1 MFWDRFYHLCEMNNK
16 KPTPVGK
23 EIGVSS
29 GIISTWKKEGYCP
42 SGEMLIK
49 IANYFNCSIDYLVGR
64 SDFIN
69 VQKTEFSSDELL
81 FIEKLRSLPE
91 DSQDE
96 IIHMINYK
104 YEQLQKKKKVKSS
117 SFVPQQTDDF
127 QNNMLA

>member
-1 MFWDRFYHLCEMNNK
+1 MFWERFYHLCEMNNK

-49 IANYFNCSIDYLVGR
+49 ISNYFNCSIDYLVGK
-64 SDFIN
+64 SN
-69 VQKTEFSSDELL
+69 VMNIQKSELSSEELL
-81 FIEKLRSLPE
+81 FIERLRSLPE

-96 IIHMINYK
+96 IIHMLNYK
-104 YEQLQKKKKVKSS
+104 YEQYQKKRRRLSS
-117 SFVPQQTDDF
+117 SSGTETDDGF
-127 QNNMLA
+127 HNMLA

>member
-1 MFWDRFYHLCEMNNK
+1 MFWERFYHLCEANNK

-64 SDFIN
+64 SDSITI
-69 VQKTEFSSDELL
+69 QKSELSSEELL
-81 FIEKLRSLPE
+81 FIEKLRALPE

-96 IIHMINYK
+96 ILHMINYK
-104 YEQLQKKKKVKSS
+104 YEQYQKKRKRLSS
-117 SFVPQQTDDF
+117 TSESATTDGSHD
-127 QNNMLA
+127 MLA

>member
-1 MFWDRFYHLCEMNNK
+1 MFWDRFYHLCEANNK

-64 SDFIN
+64 SDCISI
-69 VQKTEFSSDELL
+69 QKSELSSEELL
-81 FIEKLRSLPE
+81 FMKKLRTLPE
-91 DSQDE
+91 DSQEE
-96 IIHMINYK
+96 IVHMINYK
-104 YEQLQKKKKVKSS
+104 YEQYQKKRNKLLSNS
-117 SFVPQQTDDF
+117 ESITTDDF
-127 QNNMLA
+127 HNMLA

>member
-1 MFWDRFYHLCEMNNK
+1 MFWERFYNLCEMNNK

-49 IANYFNCSIDYLVGR
+49 ISNYFNCSIDYLVGK
-64 SDFIN
+64 SN
-69 VQKTEFSSDELL
+69 VMNIQKSELSSEELL
-81 FIEKLRSLPE
+81 FIERLRTLPE

-96 IIHMINYK
+96 IIHMLNYK
-104 YEQLQKKKKVKSS
+104 YEQYQKKRKRLSYSS
-117 SFVPQQTDDF
+117 GPGTDDECH
-127 QNNMLA
+127 NMLA

>member
-1 MFWDRFYHLCEMNNK
+1 MFWDRFYHLCEMHNK
-16 KPTPVGK
+16 KPTRVGK

-49 IANYFNCSIDYLVGR
+49 ISNYFNCSIDYLVGK
-64 SDFIN
+64 SNIIN
-69 VQKTEFSSDELL
+69 IQKSELSYEEL
-81 FIEKLRSLPE
+81 QFIEKLRSLPE

-96 IIHMINYK
+96 ILHMLNYK
-104 YEQLQKKKKVKSS
+104 YEQYQKKRKRLSS
-117 SFVPQQTDDF
+117 TSGSTTTDD

>member
-1 MFWDRFYHLCEMNNK
+1 MFWERFYHLCEMNNK

-49 IANYFNCSIDYLVGR
+49 ISNYFNCSIDYLVGK
-64 SDFIN
+64 SNVIN
-69 VQKTEFSSDELL
+69 TQKSELSSEELL
-81 FIEKLRSLPE
+81 FIERLRSLPE

-96 IIHMINYK
+96 IIHMLNYK
-104 YEQLQKKKKVKSS
+104 YEQYQKKRRRLLWNSGLETEDG
-117 SFVPQQTDDF
+117 FH
-127 QNNMLA
+127 NMLA

>member
-1 MFWDRFYHLCEMNNK
+1 MFWERFYHLCETNNK

-42 SGEMLIK
+42 SGEMLIR

-64 SDFIN
+64 SDCIT
-69 VQKTEFSSDELL
+69 VQKSELSSEELVFL
-81 FIEKLRSLPE
+81 EKLRTLPE

-96 IIHMINYK
+96 IVHMINYK
-104 YEQLQKKKKVKSS
+104 YEQYQKKRNRLSS
-117 SFVPQQTDDF
+117 TSGSATVNDVND
-127 QNNMLA
+127 MLA

>member
-1 MFWDRFYHLCEMNNK
+1 MFWERFYHLCEMNNK

-49 IANYFNCSIDYLVGR
+49 ISNYFNCSIDYLVGK
-64 SDFIN
+64 SNVIN
-69 VQKTEFSSDELL
+69 TQKSELSSEELL
-81 FIEKLRSLPE
+81 FIERLRSLPE

-96 IIHMINYK
+96 IIHMLNYK
-104 YEQLQKKKKVKSS
+104 YEQYQKKRRRLLSNS
-117 SFVPQQTDDF
+117 GLETEDGFH
-127 QNNMLA
+127 NMLA

>member
-1 MFWDRFYHLCEMNNK
+1 MFWERFYYLCEINNK

-64 SDFIN
+64 SDSIN
-69 VQKTEFSSDELL
+69 IQKSELSSEELL

-96 IIHMINYK
+96 IVHMINYK
-104 YEQLQKKKKVKSS
+104 YERLQKKRKEASS
-117 SFVPQQTDDF
+117 NSVSATTDDLRD
-127 QNNMLA
+127 MLA

>member
-1 MFWDRFYHLCEMNNK
+1 MFWERFYYLCESNNK

-64 SDFIN
+64 SDSIRI
-69 VQKTEFSSDELL
+69 QKSELSSEELL

-96 IIHMINYK
+96 IVHMLNYK
-104 YEQLQKKKKVKSS
+104 YEQLQKKRKEPSS
-117 SFVPQQTDDF
+117 NSGSTTTNDLH
-127 QNNMLA
+127 NMLA

>member
-1 MFWDRFYHLCEMNNK
+1 MFWERFYHLCEMNNK

-49 IANYFNCSIDYLVGR
+49 ISNYFNCSIDYLVGK
-64 SDFIN
+64 SSVMNI
-69 VQKTEFSSDELL
+69 QKSELSSEELL
-81 FIEKLRSLPE
+81 FIERLRSLPK

-96 IIHMINYK
+96 IIHMLNYK
-104 YEQLQKKKKVKSS
+104 YEQYQKKRRRLSS
-117 SFVPQQTDDF
+117 NSGFETDDGF
-127 QNNMLA
+127 HNMLA